1 MAFIG
6 SIIPAN
12 VAGLDPKARRLRRER
27 DEKKQVVRS
36 GEFARAL
43 DEAEL
48 SSVEEAEEAEASRE
62 VQEVSS
68 EEGREDREKLG
79 YYEPGGK
86 MGISPRPP
94 RIDLEG

>member
-12 VAGLDPKARRLRRER
+12 VAGLDPKAQRLRRER
-27 DEKKQVVRS
+27 EEKKQIVRA

-48 SSVEEAEEAEASRE
+48 SSVEEVEQAEGARP
-62 VQEVSS
+62 VQEVGT

-79 YYEPGGK
+79 YYEPGGT
-86 MGISPRPP
+86 MGISPRHP

>member
-1 MAFIG
+1 MPFIG
-6 SIIPAN
+6 SIIPAS
-12 VAGLDPKARRLRRER
+12 VAGLDPKAQRLRRER
-27 DEKKQVVRS
+27 EEKKQVVRS

-48 SSVEEAEEAEASRE
+48 TSVEEIEEAEESRAAKE
-62 VQEVSS
+62 VGT
-68 EEGREDREKLG
+68 EEGREDREKMG

-86 MGISPRPP
+86 MGIAPQPP